1 VARRFLLWLIL
12 VEVIQAGITLAKF
25 LQRKVKLN
33 IGNVTIVVKTM
44 MLAFLKA
51 KREVK
56 GIIEGIIEKGG
67 E

>member
-1 VARRFLLWLIL
+1 M
-12 VEVIQAGITLAKF
+12 AKF